1 MTLSELAVSLRPI
14 EPGDAAFFYATRRD
28 GFRTYSEGAFGPWRD
43 DLQQSH
49 AARDVAELPIE
60 IVEQRG
66 APIGYL
72 LVLREPDH
80 LFLDE
85 IAVVP
90 AARNRGLGSA
100 LVRLAMTRARD
111 AGLPLRLSVLF
122 NNPARRLY
130 ARLGFAVTHIEHPRV
145 KMMWTPGA

>member
-1 MTLSELAVSLRPI
+1 MTLPELAVSLRPI
-14 EPGDAAFFYATRRD
+14 APGDGVFFYTTRRD
-28 GFRTYSEGAFGPWRD
+28 GFREYSERAFGPWRD
-43 DLQQSH
+43 DLQRSH
-49 AARDVAELPIE
+49 AARDAAELPIE
-60 IVEQRG
+60 IVEQHG
-66 APIGYL
+66 APVGYL

-90 AARNRGLGSA
+90 AARCRGLGSA
-100 LVRLAMTRARD
+100 LVRLAMDRARD

-122 NNPARRLY
+122 NNPAQRLY

-145 KMMWTPGA
+145 KMMWTPGG